1 MEVAGLTKEK
11 IFEIVIHTIAWGLL
25 FCSPFLF
32 AYGDNASVSVSY
44 THLTLPTICSV

>member
-11 IFEIVIHTIAWGLL
+11 IFGIVIHTIAWGLL

-32 AYGDNASVSVSY
+32 AYGDNASVS
-44 THLTLPTICSV
+44 LER